1 MTTPHASL
9 EGWTAI
15 VIVSAE
21 GDRMQS
27 STPTAL
33 HAVAGVPM
41 VRLVC
46 DAIREAGCA
55 DITIVAPP
63 AVRDAVAEADG
74 LGTAQ
79 ARAAHAPVAPAGAEG

>member
-1 MTTPHASL
+1 MTTLHASL

-33 HAVAGVPM
+33 HVVAGVPM

-46 DAIREAGCA
+46 DAIREAG
-55 DITIVAPP
+55 VPF
-63 AVRDAVAEADG
+63 EAIFGREDFLGDG
-74 LGTAQ
+74 A
-79 ARAAHAPVAPAGAEG
+79 

>member
-33 HAVAGVPM
+33 HAVAGVLDYEEG
-41 VRLVC
+41 RG
-46 DAIREAGCA
+46 AI
-55 DITIVAPP
+55 
-63 AVRDAVAEADG
+63 
-74 LGTAQ
+74 
-79 ARAAHAPVAPAGAEG
+79 AAAA